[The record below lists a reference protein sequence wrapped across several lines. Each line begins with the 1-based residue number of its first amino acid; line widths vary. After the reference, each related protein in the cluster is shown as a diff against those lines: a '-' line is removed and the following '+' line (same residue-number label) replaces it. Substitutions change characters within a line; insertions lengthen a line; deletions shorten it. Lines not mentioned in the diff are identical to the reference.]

1 MSICWTN
8 HRVNARM
15 CLAVIGMEEIPQEE
29 DGSEKLFDVLKTMFY
44 RKNAK
49 SYGMPDRSRKEPVT
63 QQKVQIRNTETRK
76 AAPSLKENEQHN
88 RSERT
93 NSKVDKGMDKE
104 DFLLKQID
112 EFREKA
118 KQLQALLV
126 TKEDKVQEL
135 QNIVD
140 EREEKAK
147 ELQHVLNARKS
158 EADVLLTGV
167 HGQMEEM
174 INRVEEKLN
183 ALSEKIAADVSDST
197 GRTAE
202 QTAQMQASLQ
212 EISQQLDSMKLELA
226 EKIHTEDVKCYRNM
240 QDLIKELTVKLEEMI
255 L

>member
-1 MSICWTN
+1 MKSF
-8 HRVNARM
+8 
-15 CLAVIGMEEIPQEE
+15 
-29 DGSEKLFDVLKTMFY
+29 FDVLKTMFY

-49 SYGMPDRSRKEPVT
+49 SYGTPDRSRKEPVT

-147 ELQHVLNARKS
+147 
-158 EADVLLTGV
+158 G
-167 HGQMEEM
+167 
-174 INRVEEKLN
+174 I
-183 ALSEKIAADVSDST
+183 I
-197 GRTAE
+197 
-202 QTAQMQASLQ
+202 
-212 EISQQLDSMKLELA
+212 
-226 EKIHTEDVKCYRNM
+226 
-240 QDLIKELTVKLEEMI
+240 
-255 L
+255 

>member
-1 MSICWTN
+1 MKSF
-8 HRVNARM
+8 
-15 CLAVIGMEEIPQEE
+15 
-29 DGSEKLFDVLKTMFY
+29 FDVLKTMFY

-49 SYGMPDRSRKEPVT
+49 SYGTPDRSRKEPVT

-158 EADVLLTGV
+158 EPC
-167 HGQMEEM
+167 
-174 INRVEEKLN
+174 RR
-183 ALSEKIAADVSDST
+183 KI
-197 GRTAE
+197 E
-202 QTAQMQASLQ
+202 
-212 EISQQLDSMKLELA
+212 
-226 EKIHTEDVKCYRNM
+226 C
-240 QDLIKELTVKLEEMI
+240 TV
-255 L
+255 